1 MHKRFW
7 GTNAVIG
14 ILFCRLDF
22 LLISLVRKDPI
33 TIALSQPSV
42 NDKAS
47 AARVLL
53 AMLLI
58 FDDDHDIEQ
67 RLSPSPGRKIIP
79 APVLDVLSGIL
90 AFEPSL
96 YNIIV
101 KFSRHPS

>member
-1 MHKRFW
+1 MQIRFSV
-7 GTNAVIG
+7 NK
-14 ILFCRLDF
+14 F
-22 LLISLVRKDPI
+22 SKKDPI

-58 FDDDHDIEQ
+58 FDDGHDIEQ
-67 RLSPSPGRKIIP
+67 HLSPSPGRKIIP